1 MSPCLRFAIG
11 DHVCWA
17 TKSGARHG
25 KVVGIVLPEDQPEA
39 VMRSVIAQTGAKVS
53 TSRALPARVA
63 QVRYIVLCIG
73 ARAGRRGALYFPR
86 SHHLRKSDQRLP
98 NDGKAPG
105 RAVLRCNRC
114 AKLRDCPG
122 TQPEFVACEDFTP
135 AIRRMS
141 TAELAAKAAMA
152 AGGPA
157 SGHMGVVAMVVVT
170 VDRRGELFTSVAPG
184 TAEDTKATLLTGL
197 SRARELVKEM

>member
-11 DHVCWA
+11 DSVCWSTTA
-17 TKSGARHG
+17 GLRHG
-25 KVVGIVLPEDQPEA
+25 KVVGIVLPDDSPDA
-39 VMRSVIAQTGAKVS
+39 VMKSVLAQTGAKLG
-53 TSRALPARVA
+53 TKRPLPGRVP

-73 ARAGRRGALYFPR
+73 ARDGRRGALYFPR
-86 SHHLRKSDQRLP
+86 THHLQKSDQRVTS
-98 NDGKAPG
+98 DGKAPG

-122 TQPEFVACEDFTP
+122 TQPEFVACEDFIP

-184 TAEDTKATLLTGL
+184 TAEDTKSTLLTGL
-197 SRARELVKEM
+197 SRARELVKEL